1 MTSLDATVVPWVAA
15 ALVAWGI
22 VGVWLRA
29 CDRRPLMAF
38 AWLVFFTLT
47 TNDRLR
53 SGYFLSDNGQGHG
66 SVSLADLAWLVF
78 VLVVLARL
86 LRRRPL
92 LLRRLRLPLVAWIG
106 LPYAVMSVTLPIVG
120 GLVGVAA
127 LDWPVSYVSTG
138 VRQLQ
143 WLSFAVIAYWLAR
156 RHGASATLAS
166 VMRAFIAAGLAHAA
180 YGLLQLGVRLGVLPQ
195 ALRAL
200 DDFHT
205 AGGAS
210 WLSHSARLTGLFVMP
225 TAYGNL
231 GALLSIVGVVL
242 LVSRS
247 TRLGTPWALAALGA
261 GGFIVI
267 MSGDRVALAAL
278 IGALVVAASASVT
291 GSHRIL
297 RIVVLLPLLP
307 IAALAMAPLYPE
319 FVRNRFTHLLES
331 SSQGLWTVQN
341 VAERFE
347 RWRYY
352 VEVVVPTYPLGTWVQ
367 PRFIG
372 GETPDSYVVTV
383 FAQGSAPYLLAFVC
397 FLACVFLLGR
407 SVLRGAHHPELR
419 WLGMLLTGVAA
430 FVGIA
435 ALGGSVLFDVTVLV
449 VLWSCVGVAL
459 ALPRPVA
466 RAAARLAAPND
477 GAVPYRPL
485 DSLS

>member
-1 MTSLDATVVPWVAA
+1 MSWAAAVVVAGGIATVWVST
-15 ALVAWGI
+15 
-22 VGVWLRA
+22 
-29 CDRRPLMAF
+29 CYRRPLMAF
-38 AWLVFFTLT
+38 AWLVFLT
-47 TNDRLR
+47 VTTHDRLR
-53 SGYFLSDNGQGHG
+53 SGYFLGDNGQGHG
-66 SVSLADLAWLVF
+66 SVSVVDLAWLVF
-78 VLVVLARL
+78 VVVVLARL

-92 LLRRLRLPLVAWIG
+92 LLGRVRLPLAAWIG
-106 LPYAVMSVTLPIVG
+106 LPYAIMSVALPIVG
-120 GLVGVAA
+120 GLIGFAV

-143 WLSFAVIAYWLAR
+143 WLSFAVIAYSLGR
-156 RHGASATLAS
+156 RYGASATLAS
-166 VMRAFIAAGLAHAA
+166 VMRAFIAAGLVHAA
-180 YGLLQLGVRLGVLPQ
+180 YGLLQLGIRLGALPQ
-195 ALRAL
+195 AWRAL
-200 DDFHT
+200 DDFYA

-231 GALLSIVGVVL
+231 GAVLSIVGVVL

-247 TRLGTPWALAALGA
+247 ARLGAPWAAAALGA
-261 GGFIVI
+261 GGFIVV

-278 IGALVVAASASVT
+278 IGALVVVASASVT
-291 GSHRIL
+291 SGYRIL
-297 RIVVLLPLLP
+297 RVVVLLPLLP
-307 IAALAMAPLYPE
+307 IAALALSPLYPA

-331 SSQGLWTVQN
+331 SSQGLMMVQN

-383 FAQGSAPYLLAFVC
+383 FAQGSAPYLLAYVC
-397 FLACVFLLGR
+397 FLTCVFLLGR
-407 SVLRGAHHPELR
+407 SVLRSVHDPELR
-419 WLGMLLTGVAA
+419 WLGVLLIGIAA

-435 ALGGSVLFDVTVLV
+435 ALGGSVLFDVSVVV
-449 VLWSCVGVAL
+449 VLWSCIGVAL
-459 ALPRPVA
+459 LHL
-466 RAAARLAAPND
+466 RLAPHLSVSDD
-477 GAVPYRPL
+477 GAAVSGSL